1 MPAPTSPSVAVECFT
16 CGKSFYGFNR
26 KFLLKRHM
34 ITHTGEKP
42 FQCPHCPH
50 RANLKQNLEA
60 GGGGTHQHV
69 GAVLESG
76 TCPLCGKHFPR
87 IASSWRQKLER
98 HLLTHTGEKPYR
110 CPYCLHRS
118 GRKDS
123 IKRHSRIMHP
133 DKPPLSASD
142 IVLACNQ
149 SSLST

>member
-1 MPAPTSPSVAVECFT
+1 MCVLVRQCLRTLFGILLTCWLGEVNLGTESGRLSVPC
-16 CGKSFYGFNR
+16 
-26 KFLLKRHM
+26 
-34 ITHTGEKP
+34 ITL
-42 FQCPHCPH
+42 Q
-50 RANLKQNLEA
+50 A

-142 IVLACNQ
+142 IMLACDQ
-149 SSLST
+149 SGLSA